1 MKDYKLE
8 LFLLKSIKSAG
19 FIFGDSFDSEM
30 TTLIGKFEHPE
41 TLTRADKETALNIFR
56 DGYKNL
62 ENEAIE
68 NRDQLRLMFALCV
81 ANLELELKDREYIPK
96 TNDNLAHHPAS
107 TREKSCRLPQSA
119 PHPPG
124 QTACHSRGRYGRLP

>member
-8 LFLLKSIKSAG
+8 IILLKSIKSAG

-68 NRDQLRLMFALCV
+68 NRDQLRLMFALCS
-81 ANLELELKDREYIPK
+81 ASLELELQRRE
-96 TNDNLAHHPAS
+96 
-107 TREKSCRLPQSA
+107 
-119 PHPPG
+119 
-124 QTACHSRGRYGRLP
+124 

>member
-19 FIFGDSFDSEM
+19 FILEDNFTSEM
-30 TTLIGKFEHPE
+30 NTLIGKFEQPE
-41 TLTRADKETALNIFR
+41 TLTTEDKETALNIFR

-68 NRDQLRLMFALCV
+68 NRDQLRLMFALCS
-81 ANLELELKDREYIPK
+81 ASLELELQGRE
-96 TNDNLAHHPAS
+96 
-107 TREKSCRLPQSA
+107 
-119 PHPPG
+119 
-124 QTACHSRGRYGRLP
+124 

>member
-19 FIFGDSFDSEM
+19 VIFGDSFINEM
-30 TTLIGKFEHPE
+30 DILIGKFERPE
-41 TLTRADKETALNIFR
+41 DLTTEDKKTALNIFR

-68 NRDQLRLMFALCV
+68 NRDQLCLMFALCI
-81 ANLELELKDREYIPK
+81 ANLELELQEQ
-96 TNDNLAHHPAS
+96 
-107 TREKSCRLPQSA
+107 E
-119 PHPPG
+119 
-124 QTACHSRGRYGRLP
+124 

>member
-19 FIFGDSFDSEM
+19 VIFGDSFDAEM
-30 TTLIGKFEHPE
+30 TTLIGKFEQPE
-41 TLTRADKETALNIFR
+41 ALTTEDKETALNIFR

-81 ANLELELKDREYIPK
+81 ANLELELQGRE
-96 TNDNLAHHPAS
+96 
-107 TREKSCRLPQSA
+107 
-119 PHPPG
+119 
-124 QTACHSRGRYGRLP
+124 

>member
-19 FIFGDSFDSEM
+19 VIFEDSFINEM
-30 TTLIGKFEHPE
+30 DILIGKFEQPE

-68 NRDQLRLMFALCV
+68 NRDQLRLMFALCS
-81 ANLELELKDREYIPK
+81 ASLELELQGRE
-96 TNDNLAHHPAS
+96 
-107 TREKSCRLPQSA
+107 
-119 PHPPG
+119 
-124 QTACHSRGRYGRLP
+124 